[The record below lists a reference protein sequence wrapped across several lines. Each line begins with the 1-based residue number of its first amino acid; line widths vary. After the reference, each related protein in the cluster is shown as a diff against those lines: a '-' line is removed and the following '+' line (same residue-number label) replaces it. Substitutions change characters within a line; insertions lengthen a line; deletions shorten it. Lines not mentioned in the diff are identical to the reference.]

1 MSDMQQLE
9 AMGYRFRLE
18 GEAVRYSVLGEPPPG
33 AEALLR
39 RLDRAQVRAVLR
51 DRARGYTTLRPEDAE
66 VPWAEPVSTKDVWR
80 TAFTIYER
88 HTARLQAQE
97 DAAAVFQD
105 AAQACARLYS
115 IGSPMAK
122 GLALAVYEALDQAYH
137 EGGYTACQNR
147 N

>member
-33 AEALLR
+33 AQDLLR

-51 DRARGYTTLRPEDAE
+51 DRQRGYTVLRPEEAE
-66 VPWAEPVSTKDVWR
+66 VPWEPVSVKAVWR

-97 DAAAVFQD
+97 DAIAVFQD

-115 IGSPMAK
+115 IGSPIAK

-137 EGGYTACQNR
+137 EGGYTACQTPN
-147 N
+147 

>member
-51 DRARGYTTLRPEDAE
+51 DRARGYTVLRPEEAE
-66 VPWAEPVSTKDVWR
+66 VPWEPASIKAVWR
-80 TAFTIYER
+80 TAFTIYEQ
-88 HTARLQAQE
+88 HTARLQQE
-97 DAAAVFQD
+97 DAVVVFQD

-115 IGSPMAK
+115 IGSP
-122 GLALAVYEALDQAYH
+122 LAQELAMAVYEALSKEYKAAASV
-137 EGGYTACQNR
+137 E
-147 N
+147 

>member
-51 DRARGYTTLRPEDAE
+51 DRARGYTVLRPEEAE
-66 VPWAEPVSTKDVWR
+66 VPWEPASIKAVWR

-88 HTARLQAQE
+88 HTTRLHAQE
-97 DAAAVFQD
+97 DAVAVLQD
-105 AAQACARLYS
+105 AAQACARLYH
-115 IGSPMAK
+115 IGSPLAQE
-122 GLALAVYEALDQAYH
+122 LALAVYEALDQAYH
-137 EGGYTACQNR
+137 EGGYTACQAPN
-147 N
+147 

>member
-51 DRARGYTTLRPEDAE
+51 DRARGYTVLRPEEAE
-66 VPWAEPVSTKDVWR
+66 VPWEPASVKAVWR

-88 HTARLQAQE
+88 HTTRLQAQE
-97 DAAAVFQD
+97 DAVAVFQD
-105 AAQACARLYS
+105 AAQACARLYN
-115 IGSPMAK
+115 IGSPLAQE
-122 GLALAVYEALDQAYH
+122 LALAVYEALDQAYH
-137 EGGYTACQNR
+137 EGGYTACQTTN
-147 N
+147 

>member
-51 DRARGYTTLRPEDAE
+51 DRARGYTVLRPEEAE
-66 VPWAEPVSTKDVWR
+66 VPWEPVSVKAVWR
-80 TAFTIYER
+80 TAFTIYEQ
-88 HTARLQAQE
+88 HAARLQQE
-97 DAAAVFQD
+97 DAVVVFQD

-115 IGSPMAK
+115 IGSP
-122 GLALAVYEALDQAYH
+122 LAQELAMAVYEALSKEHKAAGK
-137 EGGYTACQNR
+137 ER
-147 N
+147 RP

>member
-39 RLDRAQVRAVLR
+39 RLDREQVRAVLR
-51 DRARGYTTLRPEDAE
+51 DRARGYTVLRPEEAE
-66 VPWAEPVSTKDVWR
+66 VPWEPASIKAVWR
-80 TAFTIYER
+80 TAFTIYEQ
-88 HTARLQAQE
+88 HTARLQQE
-97 DAAAVFQD
+97 DAVVVFQD

-115 IGSPMAK
+115 IGSP
-122 GLALAVYEALDQAYH
+122 LAQELAMAVYEALSKEYKAAASV
-137 EGGYTACQNR
+137 E
-147 N
+147 

>member
-39 RLDRAQVRAVLR
+39 RLDRAQVRTVLR
-51 DRARGYTTLRPEDAE
+51 DRQRGYTVLRPEEAE
-66 VPWAEPVSTKDVWR
+66 VPWEPASIKAVWR
-80 TAFTIYER
+80 MAFTIHEQ

-97 DAAAVFQD
+97 DAVAVFQD
-105 AAQACARLYS
+105 AAQACARLYN
-115 IGSPMAK
+115 IGSPLAQ
-122 GLALAVYEALDQAYH
+122 GLALAVYEALSKEHKDAASVEEQKGA
-137 EGGYTACQNR
+137 
-147 N
+147 

>member
-51 DRARGYTTLRPEDAE
+51 DRARGYTVLRPEEAE
-66 VPWAEPVSTKDVWR
+66 VPWEPASVKAVWR

-88 HTARLQAQE
+88 HTTRLQAQE
-97 DAAAVFQD
+97 DAVAVFQD
-105 AAQACARLYS
+105 AAQACARLYN
-115 IGSPMAK
+115 IGSPLAQE
-122 GLALAVYEALDQAYH
+122 LALAVYEALDQAYH

>member
-18 GEAVRYSVLGEPPPG
+18 GEAVRYSVLGDPPPG

-51 DRARGYTTLRPEDAE
+51 DRARGYTVLRPEEAE
-66 VPWAEPVSTKDVWR
+66 VPWEPASITAVWR

-97 DAAAVFQD
+97 DAIVVFQD

-115 IGSPMAK
+115 IGSPIAK

-137 EGGYTACQNR
+137 EGGYTACQTTN
-147 N
+147 

>member
-1 MSDMQQLE
+1 MSNMQQLE
-9 AMGYRFRLE
+9 SMGYRFRLE

-51 DRARGYTTLRPEDAE
+51 DRARGYTVLRPEEAE
-66 VPWAEPVSTKDVWR
+66 VPWEPASVKAVWR

-88 HTARLQAQE
+88 HTTRLQAQE
-97 DAAAVFQD
+97 DAVAVFQD
-105 AAQACARLYS
+105 AAQACARLYN
-115 IGSPMAK
+115 IGSPLAQ

-137 EGGYTACQNR
+137 EGGYTACQAPN
-147 N
+147 

>member
-51 DRARGYTTLRPEDAE
+51 DRARGYTVLRPEEAE
-66 VPWAEPVSTKDVWR
+66 VPWEPASVKAVWR
-80 TAFTIYER
+80 TAFTIYEQ

-97 DAAAVFQD
+97 DAAVVFQD

-115 IGSPMAK
+115 IGSPLAK
-122 GLALAVYEALDQAYH
+122 GLALAVYEALEQSYH
-137 EGGYTACQNR
+137 EGGNTACQTPN
-147 N
+147 

>member
-18 GEAVRYSVLGEPPPG
+18 GEAVRYSVLGGPPPG

-122 GLALAVYEALDQAYH
+122 GLALAVYEALEQSYH

>member
-39 RLDRAQVRAVLR
+39 RLDREQVRAVLR
-51 DRARGYTTLRPEDAE
+51 DRARGYTTLSPEEAE
-66 VPWAEPVSTKDVWR
+66 VPWEPASVKAVWR
-80 TAFTIYER
+80 TAFTIYEQ
-88 HTARLQAQE
+88 HTARLQQE
-97 DAAAVFQD
+97 DAVVVFQD

-115 IGSPMAK
+115 IGSPLAQE
-122 GLALAVYEALDQAYH
+122 LALAVYEALDQAYH
-137 EGGYTACQNR
+137 EGGYTACQTR

>member
-51 DRARGYTTLRPEDAE
+51 DRARGYTTLRPEEAE
-66 VPWAEPVSTKDVWR
+66 VPWAEPVSVKAVWR
-80 TAFTIYER
+80 TAFTIYEQ
-88 HTARLQAQE
+88 HTARLQQE
-97 DAAAVFQD
+97 DAVVVFQD

-115 IGSPMAK
+115 IGSP
-122 GLALAVYEALDQAYH
+122 LAQELAMAVYEALSKEYKAAASV
-137 EGGYTACQNR
+137 E
-147 N
+147 

>member
-51 DRARGYTTLRPEDAE
+51 DRARGYTVLRPEEAE
-66 VPWAEPVSTKDVWR
+66 VPWEPASVKAVWR

-88 HTARLQAQE
+88 HTTRLQAQE
-97 DAAAVFQD
+97 DAVAVFQD
-105 AAQACARLYS
+105 AAQACARLYN
-115 IGSPMAK
+115 IGSPLAQE
-122 GLALAVYEALDQAYH
+122 LALAVYEALDQAYH
-137 EGGYTACQNR
+137 EGGYTACQAPN
-147 N
+147 

>member
-51 DRARGYTTLRPEDAE
+51 DRARGYTVLRPEEAE
-66 VPWAEPVSTKDVWR
+66 VPWEPASVKAVWR
-80 TAFTIYER
+80 TAFTIYEQ
-88 HTARLQAQE
+88 HTARLQQE
-97 DAAAVFQD
+97 DAVVVFQD

-115 IGSPMAK
+115 IGSP
-122 GLALAVYEALDQAYH
+122 LAQELAMAVYEALSKEYKAAASVEEQKGA
-137 EGGYTACQNR
+137 
-147 N
+147 

>member
-39 RLDRAQVRAVLR
+39 RLDREQVRAVLR
-51 DRARGYTTLRPEDAE
+51 DRARGYTVLRPEEAE
-66 VPWAEPVSTKDVWR
+66 VPWEPASIKAVWR
-80 TAFTIYER
+80 TAFTLYEQ
-88 HTARLQAQE
+88 HTARLQQE
-97 DAAAVFQD
+97 DAVVVFQD

-115 IGSPMAK
+115 FGSP
-122 GLALAVYEALDQAYH
+122 LAQELAMAVYKALSKEYKAAASV
-137 EGGYTACQNR
+137 E
-147 N
+147 

>member
-51 DRARGYTTLRPEDAE
+51 DRARGYTVLRPEEAE
-66 VPWAEPVSTKDVWR
+66 VPWEPASVKAVWR
-80 TAFTIYER
+80 MAFTIYEQ
-88 HTARLQAQE
+88 HTTRLQAQE

-115 IGSPMAK
+115 IGSPLAK

-137 EGGYTACQNR
+137 EGGYTACQTR

>member
-51 DRARGYTTLRPEDAE
+51 DRARGYTTLRPEEAE
-66 VPWAEPVSTKDVWR
+66 VPWEPASIKAVWR
-80 TAFTIYER
+80 TALTIYEQ
-88 HTARLQAQE
+88 HTARLQQE
-97 DAAAVFQD
+97 DAVVVFQD

-115 IGSPMAK
+115 IGSP
-122 GLALAVYEALDQAYH
+122 LAQELAMAVYEALSKEYKAAASV
-137 EGGYTACQNR
+137 E
-147 N
+147 

>member
-39 RLDRAQVRAVLR
+39 RLDREQVRAVLR
-51 DRARGYTTLRPEDAE
+51 DRARGYTTLSPEEAE
-66 VPWAEPVSTKDVWR
+66 VPWEPASVKAVWR
-80 TAFTIYER
+80 MAFTIYEQ
-88 HTARLQAQE
+88 HTTRLQAQE

-115 IGSPMAK
+115 IGSPLAK

>member
-51 DRARGYTTLRPEDAE
+51 DRARGYPVLRPEEAE
-66 VPWAEPVSTKDVWR
+66 VPWEPASVKAVWR

-88 HTARLQAQE
+88 HTTRLQAQE
-97 DAAAVFQD
+97 DAVAVFQD

-115 IGSPMAK
+115 IGSPLAQE
-122 GLALAVYEALDQAYH
+122 LALAVYEALDQAYH
-137 EGGYTACQNR
+137 EGGYTACQAPN
-147 N
+147 

>member
-39 RLDRAQVRAVLR
+39 RLDRAQVAAVLT
-51 DRARGYTTLRPEDAE
+51 DRARGYTVLRPEEAE
-66 VPWAEPVSTKDVWR
+66 VPWEPASVKAVWR

-88 HTARLQAQE
+88 HTTRLQAQE
-97 DAAAVFQD
+97 DAVAVFQD
-105 AAQACARLYS
+105 AAQACARLYN
-115 IGSPMAK
+115 IGSPLAQ
-122 GLALAVYEALDQAYH
+122 GLALAVYEALSKEHKAAASVEDQKGA
-137 EGGYTACQNR
+137 
-147 N
+147 